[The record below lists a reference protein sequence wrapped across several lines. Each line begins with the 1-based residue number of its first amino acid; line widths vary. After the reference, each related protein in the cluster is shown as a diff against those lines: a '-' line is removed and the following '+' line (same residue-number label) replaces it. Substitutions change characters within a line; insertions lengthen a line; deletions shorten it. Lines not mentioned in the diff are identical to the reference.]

1 MKKLAFFLVIG
12 MLLLSVA
19 AFAQTTQGVNSL
31 SSQNTQGANAQGVN
45 PQDFGRGG
53 YSGPVLTPM
62 GIMDLLNTTPNQ
74 FVIVEGY
81 LVQQR
86 VPGTFVLADA
96 PSNPTVSVVTRFND
110 YGWVNLNI
118 DPSTPV
124 LVYGNV
130 NRSDMRIEIEAARI
144 EIKK

>member
-19 AFAQTTQGVNSL
+19 AFAQTTQGVNNL
-31 SSQNTQGANAQGVN
+31 NSQNAQGVN
-45 PQDFGRGG
+45 PEDFGRGG

-62 GIMDLLNTTPNQ
+62 TIEDLLNTAPNQ

-86 VPGTFVLADA
+86 VPGTFILADA
-96 PSNPTVSVVTRFND
+96 PSDYWISVVVRFNN
-110 YGWVNLNI
+110 YSWANLNI

-124 LVYGNV
+124 LIYGNV
-130 NRSDMRIEIEAARI
+130 NRSDMRIEIEGARI
-144 EIKK
+144 EIKR